1 MSKPIIRS
9 SSLPMLMTCT
19 PSVLNPDGLQ
29 VVESENETATLGT
42 LVHGLCEE
50 LVKTGAVDL
59 EAVKNRVTPEEYERA
74 ASLFNN
80 FLTVWGQASRHMTRP
95 ITEKFFEVDM
105 VTWWLSGH
113 IDCYHVEKDRAF
125 VLDYKTGRTHEDHYH
140 QMAAYAFLVW
150 TNAGEA
156 SNYTVHV
163 SAVYLE
169 DNAIHPYTFTA
180 DDLKKWANEV
190 TAKLGDLRYTTG
202 RKCALCTLQDT
213 CPAYKVFASNAVRLF
228 ADIHENEYSDLPR
241 WADLEPHERGEVVD
255 KLYVIDKA
263 LDRVRLSLRNEVKA
277 KGSVDIGGGKEYALV
292 ESEDRVIDVEKAI
305 PILAKRIG
313 AATVHRN
320 SRLPLDSVLS
330 AYAAKAA
337 KGQKGRARKELL
349 EELEAAGAVQKI
361 KSTKMWRRPKG
372 EKTLE
377 D

>member
-1 MSKPIIRS
+1 
-9 SSLPMLMTCT
+9 MLMTCT
-19 PSVLNPDGLQ
+19 PAVLNPDGLQ

-80 FLTVWGQASRHMTRP
+80 FLTVWRQASRYIPNP
-95 ITEKFFEVDM
+95 ITEQAFSAGVA
-105 VTWWLSGH
+105 TWTLTGH
-113 IDCYHVEKDRAF
+113 IDCYSFNVAEGRAF

-140 QMAAYAFLVW
+140 QMAAYAYLVW
-150 TNAGEA
+150 DAKALVEPFTA
-156 SNYTVHV
+156 HV

-169 DNAIHPYTFTA
+169 DNSVHPYTFTA

-190 TAKLGDLRYTTG
+190 TAKLDDLRYTTG

-213 CPAYKVFASNAVRLF
+213 CPAYRVYARNALAVLSG
-228 ADIHENEYSDLPR
+228 IGGNETPGWWGMSPND
-241 WADLEPHERGEVVD
+241 RGKLVD
-255 KLYVIDKA
+255 QMYAVDKA
-263 LDRVRLSLRNEVKA
+263 LDRARLSLRNEVKA

-320 SRLPLDSVLS
+320 SRLPLDSVLT

-361 KSTKMWRRPKG
+361 KSTRMWRRPKG

-377 D
+377 E